1 MATAAQRQHVAATI
15 DFLKAHAAQLDYP
28 PGDQRTSRDA
38 ISWALSEGQADV
50 LLRGGGRMQL
60 DCSEMGSWILKAAGL
75 WHWSQPGYTG
85 SHLAMLP
92 HYSDAKLA
100 LTGALVVFGPG
111 SGEHAVVVY
120 KPDAAHGNPVVAGHG
135 RPGFDIERLSVV
147 AARHRPPVTF
157 LSIAHL

>member
-38 ISWALSEGQADV
+38 ISWGLSEGQADA

-60 DCSEMGSWILKAAGL
+60 DCSETTTWILKAAGL
-75 WHWSQPGYTG
+75 WHLSQPGYTG
-85 SHLAMLP
+85 SHLELLP
-92 HYSDAKLA
+92 HYSDGREA
-100 LTGALVVFGPG
+100 LVGALVVFGPG
-111 SGEHAVVVY
+111 SGDHEALVY
-120 KPDAAHGNPVVAGHG
+120 KPDAAGGNPTLAGHG